1 MRRVESVT
9 WDAIKNA
16 VVVFLALCGGVAT
29 IGKAV
34 DVIKGWRKPGADE
47 SHQVRENAEKIAAL
61 EKANDDNRAGIKALC
76 AGVRALLEHEL
87 HNGNSDELKTASDAI
102 NNWVNGHI

>member
-1 MRRVESVT
+1 MESVT

-16 VVVFLALCGGVAT
+16 VVVILALCGGVAT

-34 DVIKGWRKPGADE
+34 DVIKSWRKPGADE
-47 SHQVRENAEKIAAL
+47 SHQVQENAEKIAAL

-87 HNGNSDELKTASDAI
+87 HNGNHDELKTASDAI